1 MASNK
6 YFYQVL
12 GVQSNANQDEIKQA
26 FHKLAHKYHPD
37 TSTEPNAEQKFQDIN
52 EAYTALRNKK
62 PVNKKR
68 SKLPIIAAA
77 IVGITSLVAIISF
90 FYQNSF
96 NTQEI
101 QTGILN
107 HNSEAIHSLENANI
121 NFAKK
126 VISGT
131 GVKVALIDFY
141 LKNPP
146 LWKKLDSYHN
156 SIRTNILKDDQVY
169 RRLRDHYYHQIDN
182 EIKEDKFKKAMPLL
196 GEIKKAYPK
205 KSELFHKYQQIQE
218 KKQQRLAAMTQKY
231 MDCLYKTWVPLLER
245 THCMVDARDTIKTV
259 GIEHDLPIDANLPA
273 MYAKEVRLAL
283 KDQNYDHADDILLD
297 WEKLLP
303 ANSGQRDVLKDLL
316 YLRREREN
324 IVVDLSGNDKM
335 QVAKRLHQLSAD
347 PVLQQQ
353 ILEIAKVK
361 NNILKYQFND
371 LLTIIA
377 SNYGEMSPNNESKLR
392 EILEIPEEVE
402 DEDKT
407 IVANTP
413 IAIPIPIQTTATE
426 EVKTNNKTD
435 TLLTECQQLYNKNY
449 LTRGKNT
456 ALSCYR
462 KVLKIEPNNNQ
473 ALDGLN
479 NIENKYYVWAD
490 SNLRKNKFGRVKF
503 YIQALQKF
511 NSNSSRLTGLKEKLN
526 AAQRQTVAEA
536 NQATKVKE
544 AAKLARLKVS
554 KEKAVKEREARLKA
568 DKERA
573 AKRRSARYKVAKA
586 KVAKERAAKRKT
598 ANAKAAKER
607 AAKRKVARAKAA
619 QERAAKRKLARAK
632 AANER
637 KAAKR
642 KVARAKAANERAA
655 KRKLARAKAANERRA
670 AKRKVARAK
679 AANERAAKRK
689 LARAKA
695 AQERAAKRKL
705 ARAKAANERR
715 AAKRKAARAK
725 AAQERAAKRKLAR
738 AKAANERR
746 AAKRKVARAKAAQE
760 RAAKR
765 KVARAKAA
773 NERAAKRKVARAKAA
788 NERRAAKRKVARAKA
803 ANERAAKRKVARAKA
818 ANERRAAKRKV
829 ARAKAAQERAAKR
842 KVARAKAA
850 QERAAKRKVA
860 RAKAANERKAAK
872 RKAARAKAAQ
882 ERAAK
887 RKVARA
893 KAAQERAAKR
903 KVARAKAANER
914 RAAKRKAARAKAAQ
928 ERRAKRKADRR
939 AKAAK
944 ASAARRK
951 AARAKAI
958 KERAAAR
965 RKAKRKRKAAKKKA
979 AKRKNAKRKRGASCS
994 RLVRQMSTGI
1004 KPLTSKQRAYFRR
1017 RCR

>member
-637 KAAKR
+637 
-642 KVARAKAANERAA
+642 RAA
-655 KRKLARAKAANERRA
+655 KRKA
-670 AKRKVARAK
+670 
-679 AANERAAKRK
+679 
-689 LARAKA
+689 ARAKA

-746 AAKRKVARAKAAQE
+746 AAKRKAARAKAAQE

-765 KVARAKAA
+765 KL
-773 NERAAKRKVARAKAA
+773 ARAKAA
-788 NERRAAKRKVARAKA
+788 NERRAAKRKA
-803 ANERAAKRKVARAKA
+803 
-818 ANERRAAKRKV
+818 
-829 ARAKAAQERAAKR
+829 
-842 KVARAKAA
+842 
-850 QERAAKRKVA
+850 
-860 RAKAANERKAAK
+860 
-872 RKAARAKAAQ
+872 
-882 ERAAK
+882 
-887 RKVARA
+887 ARA